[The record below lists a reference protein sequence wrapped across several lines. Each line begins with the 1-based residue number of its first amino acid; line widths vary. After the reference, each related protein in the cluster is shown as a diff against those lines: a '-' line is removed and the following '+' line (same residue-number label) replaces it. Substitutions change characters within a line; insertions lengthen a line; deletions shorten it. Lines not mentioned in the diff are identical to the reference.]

1 MHWMTKA
8 FVVAAAVLCIGLSA
22 LVIAYA
28 VNTDRVAADYRN
40 MVSAKA
46 AAEASV
52 ASANAAA
59 SQRQA
64 ELNNDLTAARQ
75 SNANF
80 ASKVTDLE
88 AERASLINEKNK
100 AESARQALESK
111 IAELTETQKSLVSLV
126 SSYREEVTKLRDNEL
141 SGRRAMLELDD
152 RINDLESQ
160 RQVLEQ
166 NVRALQE
173 QLAEARKTADAATSG
188 KPLAAGVEQPYQY
201 SGPVINGK
209 IDDVRADPG
218 SNSTLAKL
226 SVGTNSRVAKNMIF
240 YITRGSEF
248 VGKVIVSETDLG
260 WSIGRIDTLGRTVDV
275 RAGDTVS
282 SRL

>member
-1 MHWMTKA
+1 MTKA
-8 FVVAAAVLCIGLSA
+8 FVVAAAVLCVGLSA

-28 VNTDRVAADYRN
+28 VNTDRIAADYRN
-40 MVSAKA
+40 MASSKA
-46 AAEASV
+46 AADAAVS
-52 ASANAAA
+52 AANASA
-59 SQRQA
+59 SQRASELQGQLVSLQQA
-64 ELNNDLTAARQ
+64 NQ
-75 SNANF
+75 SAV
-80 ASKVTDLE
+80 AKTTELE

-111 IAELTETQKSLVSLV
+111 IAESTETQKSLVALV
-126 SSYREEVTKLRDNEL
+126 TSYREEVTKLRDNEL
-141 SGRRAMLELDD
+141 SSRRAMLDLDD

-173 QLAEARKTADAATSG
+173 QLSEARKTADATASG
-188 KPLAAGVEQPYQY
+188 KPLAGVLSADQPYQY
-201 SGPVINGK
+201 SGPIINGRVE
-209 IDDVRADPG
+209 DVQKDPG
-218 SNSTLAKL
+218 STNLLAKL

-248 VGKVIVSETDLG
+248 IGKVIVSETDLG
-260 WSIGRIDTLGRTVDV
+260 WSVGRVDTLGRSVDV
-275 RAGDTVS
+275 RSGDTIS